1 MIQMVVNGLVTGIIV
16 ALPAVAAS
24 LTFSVL
30 KFTNFAI
37 GSMITCGAYMALT
50 LNVFLG
56 LPLVVSA
63 ALAAVGLGVVAAI
76 ADRLVFT
83 PLRARSAVTL
93 LVASMGLAFILE
105 NLVRLAFGNTVRSY
119 AIEPA
124 RPFRIGDIRLN
135 HEQVIAVSVCL
146 TAMVVL
152 QLVMTRSRLGRALRA
167 VADNPSLAAVRG
179 IDRDRVVRASWMIA
193 GALTAIAG
201 VLIGLDRA
209 IDPLIG
215 WNYLIPV
222 FAAAILGGLGSPA
235 GAVVGALAIGVV
247 EELSTLILPPSYRL
261 GVSFVVIAM
270 MLVVRPNGLF
280 GQLQVRK

>member
-1 MIQMVVNGLVTGIIV
+1 
-16 ALPAVAAS
+16 
-24 LTFSVL
+24 
-30 KFTNFAI
+30 
-37 GSMITCGAYMALT
+37 
-50 LNVFLG
+50 
-56 LPLVVSA
+56 
-63 ALAAVGLGVVAAI
+63 
-76 ADRLVFT
+76 
-83 PLRARSAVTL
+83 
-93 LVASMGLAFILE
+93 
-105 NLVRLAFGNTVRSY
+105 
-119 AIEPA
+119 
-124 RPFRIGDIRLN
+124 
-135 HEQVIAVSVCL
+135 
-146 TAMVVL
+146 MVVL